1 MEEITKA
8 EAEKM
13 IFMFLGREVRIKEK
27 EESRISYPARYMRKS
42 ELLKMQNPLL
52 GGNSAR
58 TRREIRTGGGCE
70 ENQPDEE
77 KQPACVRHSGAGEME
92 GEALK
97 KKIVAAEVILWVTA
111 LVAISNI
118 NWGGF
123 FWCFSLMILGY
134 LAFLAVDA
142 EEKRKK
148 TEAEKAEKKKD
159 RVFQM
164 WLRM

>member
-1 MEEITKA
+1 
-8 EAEKM
+8 
-13 IFMFLGREVRIKEK
+13 
-27 EESRISYPARYMRKS
+27 
-42 ELLKMQNPLL
+42 
-52 GGNSAR
+52 
-58 TRREIRTGGGCE
+58 
-70 ENQPDEE
+70 
-77 KQPACVRHSGAGEME
+77 ME
-92 GEALK
+92 GETLK

-148 TEAEKAEKKKD
+148 TEAEKAEKAEKKKD

-164 WLRM
+164 WLKM

>member
-1 MEEITKA
+1 ME
-8 EAEKM
+8 
-13 IFMFLGREVRIKEK
+13 
-27 EESRISYPARYMRKS
+27 
-42 ELLKMQNPLL
+42 
-52 GGNSAR
+52 
-58 TRREIRTGGGCE
+58 
-70 ENQPDEE
+70 DET
-77 KQPACVRHSGAGEME
+77 
-92 GEALK
+92 LK
-97 KKIVAAEVILWVTA
+97 KKIVAAEVMLWVAA
-111 LVAISNI
+111 LVAISEI

>member
-1 MEEITKA
+1 
-8 EAEKM
+8 
-13 IFMFLGREVRIKEK
+13 
-27 EESRISYPARYMRKS
+27 
-42 ELLKMQNPLL
+42 
-52 GGNSAR
+52 
-58 TRREIRTGGGCE
+58 
-70 ENQPDEE
+70 
-77 KQPACVRHSGAGEME
+77 ME

-123 FWCFSLMILGY
+123 FGCFSLMILGY

-148 TEAEKAEKKKD
+148 TEAEKAKKKKD
-159 RVFQM
+159 RVFQT

>member
-1 MEEITKA
+1 M
-8 EAEKM
+8 
-13 IFMFLGREVRIKEK
+13 
-27 EESRISYPARYMRKS
+27 
-42 ELLKMQNPLL
+42 
-52 GGNSAR
+52 
-58 TRREIRTGGGCE
+58 
-70 ENQPDEE
+70 
-77 KQPACVRHSGAGEME
+77 
-92 GEALK
+92 K

-148 TEAEKAEKKKD
+148 TEAEKGSWITLAEWVEDEEKGRYVPVCVKTEYVDGEKIKED
-159 RVFQM
+159 TYYTLKSGEFVEVEE
-164 WLRM
+164 

>member
-1 MEEITKA
+1 
-8 EAEKM
+8 
-13 IFMFLGREVRIKEK
+13 
-27 EESRISYPARYMRKS
+27 
-42 ELLKMQNPLL
+42 
-52 GGNSAR
+52 
-58 TRREIRTGGGCE
+58 
-70 ENQPDEE
+70 
-77 KQPACVRHSGAGEME
+77 ME

-148 TEAEKAEKKKD
+148 QKPKRRKRRKTECS
-159 RVFQM
+159 RCG
-164 WLRM
+164 